1 MKILIIEDETELCQK
16 YEKYAQSLSAF
27 NTIETASSHEEA
39 RKKLASTVWDCL
51 LCDQRL
57 PDGQG
62 IDLIKMA
69 KHHQP
74 EIKVAMIT
82 AHSEKDLAINSINL
96 GVELFLEKPASKEQ
110 LLQAFQKLIEQAR
123 HSKRVHEVLEKFSL
137 TNQTKEYLIGHF
149 DITTREMEVIYAVL
163 EIGDNSG
170 IAQKLFISES
180 TVKNH
185 LANIFQ
191 KTQTS
196 SKKELKQLVRDLNA
210 QNER

>member
-1 MKILIIEDETELCQK
+1 MKILIIEDEIELRQK
-16 YEKYAQSLSAF
+16 FEKYAQSLTQFTVIDS
-27 NTIETASSHEEA
+27 
-39 RKKLASTVWDCL
+39 ASTHHEASNKLTSENWDCL

-62 IDLIKMA
+62 IDLIKIA
-69 KHHQP
+69 KEHNS
-74 EIKVAMIT
+74 EVKVAMIT
-82 AHSEKDLAINSINL
+82 AHSEKDLAISSINL
-96 GVELFLEKPASKEQ
+96 GVEVFIEKPASKEQ
-110 LLQAFQKLIEQAR
+110 LLHAFQKLIQLAG

-137 TNQTKEYLIGHF
+137 TNQTRDHLTHNFE
-149 DITTREMEVIYAVL
+149 ITAREMEVIYAVL

-191 KTQTS
+191 KTQTN

-210 QNER
+210 QNEH